1 MQGTTM
7 TLAVTKGHF
16 LIDGDEENFWL
27 MHSEESRML
36 RDLELARRY
45 PCLLISKVHSWSR
58 DISLPKPMAP
68 NTLLWHQ
75 HQSKML

>member
-1 MQGTTM
+1 MQGMTT
-7 TLAVTKGHF
+7 TLAVTKGLG

-58 DISLPKPMAP
+58 DISHRLNACP
-68 NTLLWHQ
+68 NP
-75 HQSKML
+75 